1 MGRVLVIEFDDRDT
15 SAFDEVMRILEK
27 HPNFEQFKLK
37 DKSMLSLP
45 SVDILLKRRK
55 VYRGY
60 DEIPL
65 TTKEFDVFC
74 MLAANKGIVLT
85 YTQIYD
91 KLWKEDALG
100 NVNNTVGCHVRS
112 LRRKLNKAIPD
123 PTFTIRC
130 VRDVGY
136 CLEVNK
142 E

>member
-37 DKSMLSLP
+37 DESMLSLL

-91 KLWKEDALG
+91 KLWKEVVLG

-112 LRRKLNKAIPD
+112 LRRKLKRLFL
-123 PTFTIRC
+123 TR
-130 VRDVGY
+130 RLQYDVSGM
-136 CLEVNK
+136 
-142 E
+142 

>member
-37 DKSMLSLP
+37 DESMLSLL

-74 MLAANKGIVLT
+74 MLAANKGIVRT

-91 KLWKEDALG
+91 KLWKEVVLG

-112 LRRKLNKAIPD
+112 LRRKLKRLFL
-123 PTFTIRC
+123 TR
-130 VRDVGY
+130 RLQYDVSGM
-136 CLEVNK
+136 
-142 E
+142 

>member
-37 DKSMLSLP
+37 DESMLSLL

-91 KLWKEDALG
+91 KLWKEDVLG

-112 LRRKLNKAIPD
+112 LRRKLKRLFL
-123 PTFTIRC
+123 TR
-130 VRDVGY
+130 RLQYDVSGM
-136 CLEVNK
+136 
-142 E
+142 